1 MIQKTL
7 TVLICTAVFLFSA
20 DIQAEK
26 GKQSAKE
33 KTHKTSKERVFGA
46 EPSMTS
52 VKPISIDQALQKENL
67 GKTIRMTAYV
77 IKVCQKKGCWM
88 IVQSAKNS
96 ARVTFRDYAFFVPK
110 NCMGKKVIVE
120 GIMNETIVS
129 EADARHYAE
138 DDGMSKKDV
147 EKIKGEQKEYSF
159 VATSVIIP

>member
-1 MIQKTL
+1 MTQKIL
-7 TVLICTAVFLFSA
+7 TVLLCTAILLFSA
-20 DIQAEK
+20 TGQAEK
-26 GKQSAKE
+26 SKQSTSGKVNKAS
-33 KTHKTSKERVFGA
+33 KTKIYGA

-52 VKPISIDQALQKENL
+52 VTPISIDQALQKENL

-77 IKVCQKKGCWM
+77 VKVCQKKGCWM

-96 ARVTFRDYAFFVPK
+96 ARITFKDYAFFVPK
-110 NCMGKKVIVE
+110 NCIGKKVIVE
-120 GIMNETIVS
+120 GIMTETVIS

-138 DDGMSKKDV
+138 DDGMTKAAI

>member
-1 MIQKTL
+1 MIQKNL
-7 TVLICTAVFLFSA
+7 TILLCTAVVLFSA
-20 DIQAEK
+20 TAQAEK
-26 GKQSAKE
+26 GKQSASGNE
-33 KTHKTSKERVFGA
+33 KKASKTKIYGA

-52 VKPISIDQALQKENL
+52 VTPISIDQALQKENL

-96 ARVTFRDYAFFVPK
+96 ARITFKDYAFFVPK
-110 NCMGKKVIVE
+110 NCRGKKVVVE
-120 GIMNETIVS
+120 GIMTETIIS

-138 DDGMSKKDV
+138 DDGMSKKEV